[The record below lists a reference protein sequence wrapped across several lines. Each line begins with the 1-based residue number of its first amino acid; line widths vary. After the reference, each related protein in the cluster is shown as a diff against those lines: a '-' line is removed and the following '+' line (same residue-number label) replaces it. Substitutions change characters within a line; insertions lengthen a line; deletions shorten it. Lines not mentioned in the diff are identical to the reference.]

1 MRLKVG
7 IQQFHNFKNGYEIH
21 DGMIVDEVFHPK
33 ISVPIIDDAF
43 DIIKIRFSP
52 YFTNKDAFIEK
63 IKEMQPKSTIAVL
76 E

>member
-1 MRLKVG
+1 
-7 IQQFHNFKNGYEIH
+7 
-21 DGMIVDEVFHPK
+21 MIVDEVFHPK